1 MLERERQN
9 LILTRI
15 RERGIVR
22 VSDLVTLT
30 GASVATLRR
39 DLAKLEDTG
48 ALRRVHGGAE
58 SVASGEEAELAAPAF
73 GVSQT
78 TNAELKQAIAAK
90 AASLCQ
96 DGASIILN
104 AGSTTW
110 FMAQQLRNH
119 RMQVLTNSFPIAQEL
134 VANSAN
140 RVVVPGGEIYR
151 EAGIILSP
159 FDEDAIQHFAASVMF
174 MSCYALTPM
183 GVIES
188 DPLVAR
194 AEAKLLSRAERLVL
208 LVDSSKFEARGNMVV
223 CPLGRVHTVI
233 TDPGI
238 PRAMKE
244 QLLAH
249 GVEVLIAT
257 QAELNQ
263 TAA

>member
-1 MLERERQN
+1 MLERERQQ
-9 LILTRI
+9 LILSRLK
-15 RERGIVR
+15 ERGIVR
-22 VSDLVTLT
+22 VTDLVAVT

-48 ALRRVHGGAE
+48 QLRRVHGGAE
-58 SVASGEEAELAAPAF
+58 SVASGQSELTAPTF
-73 GVSQT
+73 GASQT
-78 TNAELKQAIAAK
+78 TNADLKQAIAAK
-90 AASLCQ
+90 AASLCE

-110 FMAQQLRNH
+110 FMAQNLRAH

-134 VANSAN
+134 VAHSAN
-140 RVVVPGGEIYR
+140 RVVVPGGEVYR

-159 FDEDAIQHFAASVMF
+159 FDEDAIQHFAASMMF

-194 AEAKLLSRAERLVL
+194 AEAKLLSRAEKLIIL
-208 LVDSSKFEARGNMVV
+208 LDSTKFEARGNMVV
-223 CPLGRVHTVI
+223 CPLSRVHTVI

-244 QLLAH
+244 QLRSQ
-249 GVEVLIAT
+249 GVEVLIADP
-257 QAELNQ
+257 AEAKLS
-263 TAA
+263 AA

>member
-1 MLERERQN
+1 MLEIERQH
-9 LILTRI
+9 LILSRLKD
-15 RERGIVR
+15 RGIVR
-22 VSDLVTLT
+22 VADLVAMT

-48 ALRRVHGGAE
+48 QLRRVHGGAE
-58 SVASGEEAELAAPAF
+58 SVASGQSELTAPTF
-73 GVSQT
+73 GASQT
-78 TNAELKQAIAAK
+78 TNADLKRAIAAK
-90 AASLCQ
+90 AASLCE

-110 FMAQQLRNH
+110 FMAQHLRQH

-140 RVVVPGGEIYR
+140 RVVVPGGEVYR

-159 FDEDAIQHFAASVMF
+159 FDEDAIQHFAASAMF
-174 MSCYALTPM
+174 MSCYAMTPM

-223 CPLGRVHTVI
+223 CPLARVHTVI

-238 PRAMKE
+238 PTAMEE
-244 QLLAH
+244 QLRSQ
-249 GVEVLIAT
+249 GVEVLIADP
-257 QAELNQ
+257 AEAKL